1 MTDAV
6 AAEALT
12 EEERMVLLAARE
24 LRDGETC
31 FVGVGVP
38 SLAAMLAKRT
48 HAPNLVLIY
57 ESGAIDADPPQP
69 PLSTGSPSV
78 VADTSMLGS
87 CLDVFA
93 SLQSGDMDCGLLS
106 GAQVDRY
113 GNLNS
118 TVIGDYAAPK
128 LRMAGSGGAH
138 DITTLAKRYVVVMP
152 HDSRRIVE
160 RVDFVTSPGLIGP
173 AGAREA
179 LGLPGGGP
187 ECLITP
193 RGRFSFDGGELSLDG
208 LCPGTSEDEALEGI
222 GWEVPRADTLRKLPP
237 FGGKA
242 VRVLRKA
249 IMSNV
254 ERNSA
259 S

>member
-1 MTDAV
+1 MTDVV
-6 AAEALT
+6 ATEALT
-12 EEERMVLLAARE
+12 EDERMVLLAARE

-48 HAPNLVLIY
+48 HAPDLVLIY

-69 PLSTGSPSV
+69 PLSTGSPSI
-78 VADTSMLGS
+78 VANTSMLGS

-118 TVIGDYAAPK
+118 TVIGDYAAPR
-128 LRMAGSGGAH
+128 LRMVGSGGAH
-138 DITTLAKRYVVVMP
+138 DITTLAKRYVIVMP
-152 HDSRRIVE
+152 HDPRRIVE

-173 AGAREA
+173 GNEREK

-187 ECLITP
+187 ECLVTP
-193 RGRFSFDGGELSLDG
+193 RARFSFEAGELTLNG
-208 LCPGTSEDEALEGI
+208 QCPGVAEDEAVEGFS
-222 GWEVPRADTLRKLPP
+222 WEVPRAGTICELLPFDEDAIRELRETIMPP
-237 FGGKA
+237 D
-242 VRVLRKA
+242 
-249 IMSNV
+249 
-254 ERNSA
+254 
-259 S
+259 